1 MAKLT
6 IQDLA
11 KVLVDK
17 NGLSQQEAETFV
29 TAIFD
34 VVQNGIRRDRL
45 VKVKGLGTFKVIDVD
60 ARESINVNT
69 GERVLI
75 NGHGK
80 ITFTPDATM
89 KELVNKPFSGFET
102 VLLNEG
108 VEFDDMTTAETT
120 TEEESITVENS
131 ADIEEPAPQAEEEPA
146 PQVKEEPAPQVK
158 EEPAPQVEEPVLQ
171 VIEEPAPQVIEETAP
186 QVEEEPAPQ
195 VEEKVAPQVKKVV
208 AAPKKKVVKKEEE
221 HPQPE
226 SVEETVEEESTPWW
240 KWLLLAIICLMIGFA
255 GGFYIGKHYDEWCGA
270 CEVDEKQQTEEVKTP
285 LVADSLKKASVPAD
299 SLLVDSVKKDSLA
312 KDTVKAKPVEEKK
325 VEAPAPDYAK
335 YDAMDQRVRTGAYV
349 IIGTDQVV
357 QAREGDNIARVS
369 RRYLGEGMSCYV
381 EVYNGCTASTPLKA
395 GQEVKIPK
403 LKLRKSVKKQ

>member
-120 TEEESITVENS
+120 TEEESITVEN
-131 ADIEEPAPQAEEEPA
+131 
-146 PQVKEEPAPQVK
+146 
-158 EEPAPQVEEPVLQ
+158 
-171 VIEEPAPQVIEETAP
+171 
-186 QVEEEPAPQ
+186 
-195 VEEKVAPQVKKVV
+195 
-208 AAPKKKVVKKEEE
+208 
-221 HPQPE
+221 
-226 SVEETVEEESTPWW
+226 
-240 KWLLLAIICLMIGFA
+240 
-255 GGFYIGKHYDEWCGA
+255 
-270 CEVDEKQQTEEVKTP
+270 
-285 LVADSLKKASVPAD
+285 
-299 SLLVDSVKKDSLA
+299 
-312 KDTVKAKPVEEKK
+312 
-325 VEAPAPDYAK
+325 
-335 YDAMDQRVRTGAYV
+335 
-349 IIGTDQVV
+349 
-357 QAREGDNIARVS
+357 
-369 RRYLGEGMSCYV
+369 
-381 EVYNGCTASTPLKA
+381 
-395 GQEVKIPK
+395 
-403 LKLRKSVKKQ
+403 